1 MSESPVRLLIV
12 DDEEALMHALCN
24 ILQQQGYV
32 TTGCVSAEAALSIL
46 KTASFD
52 LLLTDMM
59 MPGTDGLALVR
70 MALAHDPQM
79 VAVVM
84 TGQGSIE
91 TAVQAMRSGVLDYV
105 LKPFKLNT
113 MLPVLQRAL
122 SVRTLRLE
130 NAALQEQ
137 ILARTHELE
146 TANRELEAYAA
157 TVSHDLRAP
166 LRGIDGMTQLLAQQ
180 LAPVLTPGA
189 QHLIDLIGLRAQRA
203 QRLIEDLLR
212 LSKIGRRPLVCAEVD
227 VGLLAREV
235 VDELMQGAAADGPRV
250 VIAADMPVANADLQ
264 LLRQVLANL
273 IGNSLKFARDTPGA
287 VVEVGG
293 RVSNGFRVFQ
303 VKDNGPG
310 FDMRQSGKLFMP
322 FERLKGAE
330 PFEGSGVGLSIVQR
344 IVQRH
349 GGHIWVEAGV
359 GKGACF
365 FFTLDTEQVAASDAS
380 A

>member
-1 MSESPVRLLIV
+1 
-12 DDEEALMHALCN
+12 
-24 ILQQQGYV
+24 
-32 TTGCVSAEAALSIL
+32 
-46 KTASFD
+46 
-52 LLLTDMM
+52 
-59 MPGTDGLALVR
+59 
-70 MALAHDPQM
+70 
-79 VAVVM
+79 
-84 TGQGSIE
+84 
-91 TAVQAMRSGVLDYV
+91 MRSGVLDYV

-287 VVEVGG
+287 VVEVG
-293 RVSNGFRVFQ
+293 
-303 VKDNGPG
+303 
-310 FDMRQSGKLFMP
+310 DMRQSGKLFMP